1 MNSNNEAILVVD
13 DEANIRLTVRMALE
27 SEGYLVREAPNGMAA
42 LEMLNESSID
52 LMVLDLNMPELDGM
66 AVLQQLQSLPA
77 AERPKVVVLTAYGSV
92 PAAVKAIRLG
102 ASDFI
107 EKPASPDDLRSVV
120 NGVLRE
126 PKLDLMPGPGQTPD
140 GYEDVVERIRKSL
153 KASDLAGAED
163 LLADIA
169 NRRDERLAEYFNLL
183 GVLYEAQDNWRM
195 ARKCYSKGMAAN
207 RSYAPAEANMRRFY
221 ELYTFGETKQT
232 VALGDEPEYEVK
244 ARIDDL
250 MRHQRS

>member
-1 MNSNNEAILVVD
+1 
-13 DEANIRLTVRMALE
+13 
-27 SEGYLVREAPNGMAA
+27 
-42 LEMLNESSID
+42 
-52 LMVLDLNMPELDGM
+52 
-66 AVLQQLQSLPA
+66 
-77 AERPKVVVLTAYGSV
+77 
-92 PAAVKAIRLG
+92 
-102 ASDFI
+102 
-107 EKPASPDDLRSVV
+107 
-120 NGVLRE
+120 
-126 PKLDLMPGPGQTPD
+126 MPGPGQTPD
-140 GYEDVVERIRKSL
+140 GYQDVVERIRKSL

-183 GVLYEAQDNWRM
+183 GVLYEAQGNWRM

-250 MRHQRS
+250 MRHQRSQR